1 MTCYSPQIPNNTV
14 SVDTKTGKLFRY
26 AFQMDN
32 IMINGTALSPLDAFF
47 IFPDPVFESFPGNK
61 EKSLQK
67 TEYLTINVSTICF
80 QLSFLAKFLHNALY
94 RHNFQFHIL
103 AEFLMTT

>member
-14 SVDTKTGKLFRY
+14 PANTKTGKQFRY

-32 IMINGTALSPLDAFF
+32 IIINGSTLSPLEMFY
-47 IFPDPVFESFPGNK
+47 IFPDPVFLDFPGNK

-67 TEYLTINVSTICF
+67 TEYLTINVSMAY
-80 QLSFLAKFLHNALY
+80 S
-94 RHNFQFHIL
+94 
-103 AEFLMTT
+103 TTLKMSPKNLNPIF